1 MSQFLWAN
9 SLEQVTLDW
18 FTTQE
23 VSRKRKII
31 AETIESLSRDKLNE
45 SSLLLPQIPFEAT
58 APRTRS
64 RSRKPIYN
72 DVITDDEEEDA
83 FKDETFS
90 VAASGFYGERS
101 GLRSRG
107 RSNLL
112 DEEKKGRAARD
123 REQRAAK
130 RRAAEKVGNW
140 CHLL

>member
-1 MSQFLWAN
+1 M
-9 SLEQVTLDW
+9 TLDW
-18 FTTQE
+18 FTTEE
-23 VSRKRKII
+23 VSRKRRII

-58 APRTRS
+58 AASTRS
-64 RSRKPIYN
+64 KSRKPIYN
-72 DVITDDEEEDA
+72 DVITDDEEEDP

-112 DEEKKGRAARD
+112 EPERGDRD

-130 RRAAEKVGNW
+130 RRAAEKVGKW

>member
-1 MSQFLWAN
+1 M
-9 SLEQVTLDW
+9 EQVTLDW
-18 FTTQE
+18 FTTEE
-23 VSRKRKII
+23 VSRKRRII

-58 APRTRS
+58 AASTRS
-64 RSRKPIYN
+64 KSRKPIYN
-72 DVITDDEEEDA
+72 DVITDDEEVDP

-107 RSNLL
+107 RSNLQEPERG
-112 DEEKKGRAARD
+112 DRD

-130 RRAAEKVGNW
+130 RRAAEKVGKW

>member
-1 MSQFLWAN
+1 M
-9 SLEQVTLDW
+9 EQVTLDW

-23 VSRKRKII
+23 VSRKRRII
-31 AETIESLSRDKLNE
+31 AQTIESLARDKLTE

-112 DEEKKGRAARD
+112 DEEEGKGRAARD
-123 REQRAAK
+123 RDRDRDREHRAAR
-130 RRAAEKVGNW
+130 RRAAEKVGKW